1 MHQSYAL
8 RTQQA
13 KLCFHCPTVSQLSKN
28 DKRKYEK
35 LKSDIK
41 EILGAVG
48 AEAEIG
54 DIDDVSS
61 SALAN
66 LLKSRR

>member
-1 MHQSYAL
+1 MTDA
-8 RTQQA
+8 
-13 KLCFHCPTVSQLSKN
+13 SQKRGARFIILSKN